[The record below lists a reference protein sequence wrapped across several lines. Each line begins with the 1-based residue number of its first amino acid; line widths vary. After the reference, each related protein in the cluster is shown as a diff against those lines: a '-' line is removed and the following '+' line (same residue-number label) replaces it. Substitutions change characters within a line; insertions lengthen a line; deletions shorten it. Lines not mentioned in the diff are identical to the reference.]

1 VITGTV
7 TTRFRRPLVVFV
19 IIWVLPPGVRVWEL
33 QGFFDFLRKKSIVRH
48 PFRNAP
54 TPAKA
59 KRQRIDRRNSAA
71 AVFPGLPV
79 FSFPSASHCAVKPGH
94 PSSSNRDYA
103 EYPHLYRGGVKHDAD
118 HGAERLGG
126 EVLLELSANDTRVAW
141 RTISDALFPNYI
153 SIV

>member
-71 AVFPGLPV
+71 AVFPGLPS
-79 FSFPSASHCAVKPGH
+79 FSFPSASHCGQTRTSIIVK
-94 PSSSNRDYA
+94 SRYA